1 MRVGLR
7 LVRLLPGTSPGELE
21 EAQPVQP
28 SPFPLSQK
36 PVPAGFPHPRTV
48 TQRGS
53 LPPLL
58 WVKGGFSALGK
69 ARKAFLAAHNHFHPL
84 FPLLRPPQTS
94 PRPLLEYV
102 PFFLGGGGSCKEKRR
117 REVAAF
123 SSSSQLDIWIIF
135 PPFLVSALPNKQN
148 SSGHS
153 WQMENQWKP
162 AEHGGETGEARLEG
176 GGGGAGGWSL
186 RAGGFPEEAR
196 REPGRGCRGRGGRDG
211 LWAHCA
217 RGWQPWQATR
227 RKRSP
232 DGRVARREVPLP
244 SGGKER
250 AQVNLCP

>member
-36 PVPAGFPHPRTV
+36 PVTAGFPHPRTV

-102 PFFLGGGGSCKEKRR
+102 PFFWGGGG
-117 REVAAF
+117 
-123 SSSSQLDIWIIF
+123 
-135 PPFLVSALPNKQN
+135 
-148 SSGHS
+148 
-153 WQMENQWKP
+153 
-162 AEHGGETGEARLEG
+162 
-176 GGGGAGGWSL
+176 
-186 RAGGFPEEAR
+186 
-196 REPGRGCRGRGGRDG
+196 
-211 LWAHCA
+211 
-217 RGWQPWQATR
+217 
-227 RKRSP
+227 
-232 DGRVARREVPLP
+232 
-244 SGGKER
+244 
-250 AQVNLCP
+250 